1 MKKVELKKVK
11 NTLEE
16 IQKYDGRDYDVEY
29 INEDLPTEDREIR
42 ISFVEKIGNTDI
54 NKVVFMS
61 LYTDS
66 KIVKHEEGLTYDF
79 CLEDAEGNVFEI
91 YCGSKCYLR
100 KYNGDKYFSEDYT
113 RITKEQF
120 DAMSIHA

>member
-16 IQKYDGRDYDVEY
+16 IQKYDGKNYDVEY
-29 INEDLPTEDREIR
+29 INEDLPTADREIR
-42 ISFVEKIGNTDI
+42 IRLVEKIGNTDI

-66 KIVKHEEGLTYDF
+66 KVVKHEEGFNTWKKFYTL
-79 CLEDAEGNVFEI
+79 
-91 YCGSKCYLR
+91 S
-100 KYNGDKYFSEDYT
+100 T
-113 RITKEQF
+113 RIVIGGEVIATRLMELNNLDNIKININCAKKGIF
-120 DAMSIHA
+120 

>member
-16 IQKYDGRDYDVEY
+16 IQKYDGKNYDVEY

-66 KIVKHEEGLTYDF
+66 KVVKHEEGFNTWKKFYTL
-79 CLEDAEGNVFEI
+79 
-91 YCGSKCYLR
+91 S
-100 KYNGDKYFSEDYT
+100 T
-113 RITKEQF
+113 RIVIKGEVVATRLFELNTLDNLKAKINCAKKGIF
-120 DAMSIHA
+120 